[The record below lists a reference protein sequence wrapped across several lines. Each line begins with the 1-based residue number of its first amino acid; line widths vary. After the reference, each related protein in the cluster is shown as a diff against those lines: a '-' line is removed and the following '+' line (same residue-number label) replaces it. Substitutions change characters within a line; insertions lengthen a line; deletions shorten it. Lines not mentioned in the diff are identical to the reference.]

1 MRRRAAAEAVR
12 QRLHEEAREVQA
24 MGEGGPADGQS
35 SICTMSAPVHVEDLR
50 TATRFARDST
60 SHRALSQ
67 AAASARDM
75 S

>member
-35 SICTMSAPVHVEDLR
+35 SICTMSAPVHVEDLQNGYKICK
-50 TATRFARDST
+50 AFDKS
-60 SHRALSQ
+60 
-67 AAASARDM
+67 
-75 S
+75 